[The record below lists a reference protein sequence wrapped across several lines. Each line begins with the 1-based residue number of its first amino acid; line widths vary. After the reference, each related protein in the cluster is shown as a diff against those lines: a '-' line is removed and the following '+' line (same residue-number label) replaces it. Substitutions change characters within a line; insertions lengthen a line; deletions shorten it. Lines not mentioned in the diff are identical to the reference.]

1 MKYIEMFENFNEE
14 VDYIKKVK
22 ELVNTNPEMIDLK
35 IAGDVSIIDG
45 MVEGYVKYLSMKDG
59 ELSIVYDIDID
70 DSGVPSE
77 EEMTLN
83 QLTEND
89 AKSLYEYI
97 ENAMGK

>member
-1 MKYIEMFENFNEE
+1 MFENFNEE